1 MKVLALVFA
10 LVSSGAIASDV
21 GAPNRQETNANLA
34 LATQEAGAS
43 KSWAVEPIDPIAT
56 THQVKQLNRQI
67 DEINGSVA
75 RNLDAMIAEKMER
88 LINQ

>member
-1 MKVLALVFA
+1 MKALVLVLA

-43 KSWAVEPIDPIAT
+43 QSWAVEPIDPIAT
-56 THQVKQLNRQI
+56 THQVTQLNRQI
-67 DEINGSVA
+67 DEINDRVA
-75 RNLDAMIAEKMER
+75 RDLDALIAEKMER
-88 LINQ
+88 LINP